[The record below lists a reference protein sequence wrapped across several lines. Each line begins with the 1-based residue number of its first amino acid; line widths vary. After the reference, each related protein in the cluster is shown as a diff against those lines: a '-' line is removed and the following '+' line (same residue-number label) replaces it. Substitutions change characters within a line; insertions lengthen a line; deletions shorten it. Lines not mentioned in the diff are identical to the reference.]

1 MEQDLKTNML
11 LILQMKWETFLK
23 EKLELFMIGFKKIIG
38 FQNWLVSSKSETIIW
53 YLEED
58 FLIWLSWD
66 ATELA
71 QSYQ

>member
-38 FQNWLVSSKSETIIW
+38 FQN
-53 YLEED
+53 
-58 FLIWLSWD
+58 
-66 ATELA
+66 
-71 QSYQ
+71 